1 MPPYQRLAKS
11 LSPSFKSV
19 PFLRQRCSSFDR
31 IGAVLPVKTARL
43 YGRLYDALN
52 GSAGNRRKA
61 STPHPNIF
69 DDTLFNPL
77 DFITKQNNSSVM
89 EKGFSAPKLE
99 EQKRKKQSA
108 FLKKALRLKIGALWK
123 QYRSE
128 RARVV
133 EEYTAAIAILAPQE
147 NVWPS
152 PPDPKVPSTSAAW
165 EHNYV
170 PISPD
175 YAATLM

>member
-1 MPPYQRLAKS
+1 MPPYHRLAKS

-43 YGRLYDALN
+43 YSRLYDALN
-52 GSAGNRRKA
+52 GNAGNRRKA

-69 DDTLFNPL
+69 DDAPFNPL
-77 DFITKQNNSSVM
+77 
-89 EKGFSAPKLE
+89 
-99 EQKRKKQSA
+99 
-108 FLKKALRLKIGALWK
+108 
-123 QYRSE
+123 
-128 RARVV
+128 
-133 EEYTAAIAILAPQE
+133 AILGPQE
-147 NVWPS
+147 NVWSS
-152 PPDPKVPSTSAAW
+152 PDPDPKVPSTSAAW

>member
-1 MPPYQRLAKS
+1 MPPYHRLAKS

-31 IGAVLPVKTARL
+31 IGAVLP
-43 YGRLYDALN
+43 
-52 GSAGNRRKA
+52 
-61 STPHPNIF
+61 
-69 DDTLFNPL
+69 
-77 DFITKQNNSSVM
+77 
-89 EKGFSAPKLE
+89 
-99 EQKRKKQSA
+99 
-108 FLKKALRLKIGALWK
+108 IGALWK